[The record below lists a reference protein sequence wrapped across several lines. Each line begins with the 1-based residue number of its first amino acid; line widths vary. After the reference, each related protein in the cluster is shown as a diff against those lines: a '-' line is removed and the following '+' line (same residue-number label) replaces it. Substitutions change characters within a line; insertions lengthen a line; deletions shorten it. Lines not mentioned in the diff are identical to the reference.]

1 MAENLKVTLPGGY
14 TLALENV
21 DAAGVPDITQNAGE
35 NVLQAEADAQKP
47 VTQEGAE
54 YDAAAEA
61 DKGKEIENVQQV
73 ASQESE
79 NAVVAE
85 LARENGNTFYGMHIM
100 NAAKKSGEAFGI
112 TKAFSKMRFNS
123 IKEAIATDEIKAAI
137 EVAKKWAEKKGY
149 HLATPAEVNNNKTTL
164 LEWFRTGAMHAGN
177 TSSNLNSAVK
187 SADGKPAYKEFKW
200 VIHTVNGASIIGF
213 PYGNKVELYIMFAK
227 DKNGKVFSK
236 KLAVYLIR
244 KDYAVES
251 YGIFA
256 GLFAREAAE
265 ADAGEPNPAAT
276 DNPVTPA
283 ESDPET
289 ETADVNV
296 EEDVEVTAEPAPAAT
311 EPAPAAPATEPAPAA
326 TEPAAPATEP
336 APAAPATEPA
346 PAATEPAAPAATED
360 DDAKAVESFYQ
371 DFFKGWN
378 K

>member
-85 LARENGNTFYGMHIM
+85 LARENGSTFYGMHIM

-112 TKAFSKMRFNS
+112 TKAFKKMTFAS
-123 IKEAIATDEIKAAI
+123 VKEAVNSQEVKDALEAAKA
-137 EVAKKWAEKKGY
+137 WASKKGY
-149 HLATPAEVNNNKTTL
+149 ALATVDEINKNKMTLGTL
-164 LEWFRTGAMHAGN
+164 LFKRAGGAKAANGN
-177 TSSNLNSAVK
+177 GDQFVNGNPITK
-187 SADGKPAYKEFKW
+187 YKL
-200 VIHTVNGASIIGF
+200 HTVAGTGILALPAIIDGAGLGDKANSQKF
-213 PYGNKVELYIMFAK
+213 VLYVFFT
-227 DKNGKVFSK
+227 KNGKVFAK
-236 KLAVYLIR
+236 KLAAFRLAR
-244 KDYAVES
+244 SFATES
-251 YGIFA
+251 YGVFA

-265 ADAGEPNPAAT
+265 ADVGEPNPAAT

-283 ESDPET
+283 EPDPET
-289 ETADVNV
+289 ETADVDV
-296 EEDVEVTAEPAPAAT
+296 EEDVEAPAASATEPAPATTEPAATTAT
-311 EPAPAAPATEPAPAA
+311 EPAPAASATEPAPAA
-326 TEPAAPATEP
+326 TEPAATS
-336 APAAPATEPA
+336 
-346 PAATEPAAPAATED
+346 ATED

>member
-35 NVLQAEADAQKP
+35 NALQAEADAQKP

-79 NAVVAE
+79 NTVVAE
-85 LARENGNTFYGMHIM
+85 LARENGSTFYGMHIM

-112 TKAFSKMRFNS
+112 TKAFKKMTFAS
-123 IKEAIATDEIKAAI
+123 VKEAVNSQEVKDALEAAKAWAT
-137 EVAKKWAEKKGY
+137 KKGY
-149 HLATPAEVNNNKTTL
+149 TLSTVDEINKNKMTLGTLLFKRAGGAKQVNNNRDQ
-164 LEWFRTGAMHAGN
+164 F
-177 TSSNLNSAVK
+177 
-187 SADGKPAYKEFKW
+187 
-200 VIHTVNGASIIGF
+200 VNGNPITKYKLHAVAGTGILALPAILDEAVGEKSNSQKF
-213 PYGNKVELYIMFAK
+213 VLYVFFT
-227 DKNGKVFSK
+227 KNGKVFAK
-236 KLAVYLIR
+236 KLAAFRLAR
-244 KDYAVES
+244 SFAVES
-251 YGIFA
+251 YGPFA
-256 GLFAREAAE
+256 GLFARESAE
-265 ADAGEPNPAAT
+265 ADADAGETNPAAA
-276 DNPVTPA
+276 DNPVTPEEA
-283 ESDPET
+283 DPET
-289 ETADVNV
+289 ETADVDV
-296 EEDVEVTAEPAPAAT
+296 EEDIEVTTEPAPAAT
-311 EPAPAAPATEPAPAA
+311 EPAPAPAA

-336 APAAPATEPA
+336 APAA
-346 PAATEPAAPAATED
+346 TEPAAPATED

>member
-1 MAENLKVTLPGGY
+1 MEDYFMAENLKVTLPGGY

-112 TKAFSKMRFNS
+112 TKAFKKMTFAS
-123 IKEAIATDEIKAAI
+123 VKEAVNSQEVKDALEAAKA
-137 EVAKKWAEKKGY
+137 WASKKGY
-149 HLATPAEVNNNKTTL
+149 TLSTVDEINKNKMTLGTL
-164 LEWFRTGAMHAGN
+164 LFKRAGGAKAANGN
-177 TSSNLNSAVK
+177 GDQFVNGNPITK
-187 SADGKPAYKEFKW
+187 YKL
-200 VIHTVNGASIIGF
+200 HTVAGTGILALPAVLDGAGISEQANSQKF
-213 PYGNKVELYIMFAK
+213 VLYVFFT
-227 DKNGKVFSK
+227 KNGKVFAK
-236 KLAVYLIR
+236 KLAAFRLAR
-244 KDYAVES
+244 SFATES
-251 YGIFA
+251 YGVFA

-289 ETADVNV
+289 ETDDVDV
-296 EEDVEVTAEPAPAAT
+296 EEDVEVTA
-311 EPAPAAPATEPAPAA
+311 EPAPAA

-346 PAATEPAAPAATED
+346 TED
-360 DDAKAVESFYQ
+360 DDAKAVESFYA

>member
-35 NVLQAEADAQKP
+35 NALQAEADAQKS

-85 LARENGNTFYGMHIM
+85 LARENGSTFYGMHIM

-112 TKAFSKMRFNS
+112 TKAFKKMTFAS
-123 IKEAIATDEIKAAI
+123 VKEAVNSQEVKDALEAAKAWAT
-137 EVAKKWAEKKGY
+137 KKGY
-149 HLATPAEVNNNKTTL
+149 TLSTVDEINKNKMTLGTL
-164 LEWFRTGAMHAGN
+164 LFKRAGGAKQAN
-177 TSSNLNSAVK
+177 DNR
-187 SADGKPAYKEFKW
+187 DQF
-200 VIHTVNGASIIGF
+200 VNGNPITKYKLHAVAGTGILALPAILDGAGAGEMSNSQKF
-213 PYGNKVELYIMFAK
+213 VLYVFFT
-227 DKNGKVFSK
+227 KNGKVFAK
-236 KLAVYLIR
+236 KLAAFRLAR
-244 KDYAVES
+244 SFAVES
-251 YGIFA
+251 YGPFA
-256 GLFAREAAE
+256 GLFARESAE
-265 ADAGEPNPAAT
+265 ADAGETNPAAT
-276 DNPVTPA
+276 DNPVTPEEA
-283 ESDPET
+283 DPET
-289 ETADVNV
+289 ETADVDV
-296 EEDVEVTAEPAPAAT
+296 EEDIEVTTEPAPAAT
-311 EPAPAAPATEPAPAA
+311 EPAATEPAA

-336 APAAPATEPA
+336 APA
-346 PAATEPAAPAATED
+346 PAATEPAAPATED

>member
-1 MAENLKVTLPGGY
+1 
-14 TLALENV
+14 
-21 DAAGVPDITQNAGE
+21 
-35 NVLQAEADAQKP
+35 
-47 VTQEGAE
+47 
-54 YDAAAEA
+54 
-61 DKGKEIENVQQV
+61 
-73 ASQESE
+73 
-79 NAVVAE
+79 
-85 LARENGNTFYGMHIM
+85 MHIM

-213 PYGNKVELYIMFAK
+213 PFGNKVELYIMFAK

-236 KLAVYLIR
+236 TLAVYRVR

-251 YGIFA
+251 YGVFA

-276 DNPVTPA
+276 DNPVTPD

-289 ETADVNV
+289 ETVDVNV
-296 EEDVEVTAEPAPAAT
+296 EEDVEAPV
-311 EPAPAAPATEPAPAA
+311 TEPAPAA

-336 APAAPATEPA
+336 APEAPATE

>member
-112 TKAFSKMRFNS
+112 TKAFSKMRFGS
-123 IKEAIATDEIKAAI
+123 VKEAIDSEEVKNAVETAKSWAA
-137 EVAKKWAEKKGY
+137 KKGY
-149 HLATPAEVNNNKTTL
+149 TLATVDEINANKMTLGTALFRRAGTAKASNSNADQYKITPLMKKYKIYSAYGTGIFALPAIVNASLENL
-164 LEWFRTGAMHAGN
+164 LN
-177 TSSNLNSAVK
+177 TA
-187 SADGKPAYKEFKW
+187 P
-200 VIHTVNGASIIGF
+200 
-213 PYGNKVELYIMFAK
+213 NKVDKFVLYLFFN
-227 DKNGKVFSK
+227 KNGKIFVKRLAVF
-236 KLAVYLIR
+236 KLAAR
-244 KDYAVES
+244 NFAVES
-251 YGIFA
+251 YGVFA
-256 GLFAREAAE
+256 GLFARESAE
-265 ADAGEPNPAAT
+265 ADAGETNPAAT
-276 DNPVTPA
+276 DNPVTPEEA
-283 ESDPET
+283 DPET
-289 ETADVNV
+289 ETDDVDV
-296 EEDVEVTAEPAPAAT
+296 EEDVE
-311 EPAPAAPATEPAPAA
+311 APATEPAPAA

>member
-100 NAAKKSGEAFGI
+100 NAAKKSGEAAFGI
-112 TKAFSKMRFNS
+112 TKAFENMKFASVKDAVNS
-123 IKEAIATDEIKAAI
+123 QEVKNAIA
-137 EVAKKWAEKKGY
+137 VAKKWADKKNY
-149 HLATPAEVNNNKTTL
+149 HLSSTKEVNENRTTL
-164 LEWFRTGAMHAGN
+164 GEAIRALFVGSGGGARAGN
-177 TSSNLNSAVK
+177 DTSGQVTKNAVFRGAQWK
-187 SADGKPAYKEFKW
+187 LLQVDGACLLALPTVGNVTLRDPIDYYTLFIFFTKE
-200 VIHTVNGASIIGF
+200 
-213 PYGNKVELYIMFAK
+213 
-227 DKNGKVFSK
+227 KNAQIFSK
-236 KLAVYLIR
+236 KLAVFKIS
-244 KDYAVES
+244 KTFATES
-251 YGIFA
+251 YGVFA

-265 ADAGEPNPAAT
+265 ADAGETNPAAT

-283 ESDPET
+283 EPDPET
-289 ETADVNV
+289 ETADVNID
-296 EEDVEVTAEPAPAAT
+296 EDVEVTAEPAPAAT

-326 TEPAAPATEP
+326 TEPAV
-336 APAAPATEPA
+336 
-346 PAATEPAAPAATED
+346 PAATED